1 MIDPPDP
8 ADVGQTPPPSMLQ
21 LGNDAS
27 PSEVAAPQTWQPSG
41 TRRGN
46 HVSVSV
52 RLKKEE
58 VELIRSMTD
67 DEVTLTGWV
76 RGLISR
82 ELRKIKKNPIS
93 DRKVD
98 G

>member
-1 MIDPPDP
+1 
-8 ADVGQTPPPSMLQ
+8 
-21 LGNDAS
+21 
-27 PSEVAAPQTWQPSG
+27 
-41 TRRGN
+41 
-46 HVSVSV
+46 V